1 MTLGNKIKD
10 IRIRLCLSQEDLASI
25 MNVSIQAITK
35 WESDNGVPDISNL
48 KELSKVFNVSIDNL
62 MSNEKLPLLKMKI
75 ELDKSKYKN
84 ILTSYKEVLDDYF
97 KIFNHL
103 NPDDK
108 MYAPKEV
115 NYCLAVKKVCYN
127 DCVK

>member
-25 MNVSIQAITK
+25 MNVSRQAITK

-75 ELDKSKYKN
+75 KLDKSKYKN

-108 MYAPKEV
+108 MYAPKGV

-127 DCVK
+127 DSVK